1 VSGSRRTI
9 IRLFIVLTAVEL
21 LGRLVLAGYA
31 GIALS
36 GVLASLAGAFG
47 GAVRVLIPA
56 VILWRPRS
64 GRLAHDWLFLGFAT
78 VAVAEVAATLIT
90 TAVYVG
96 ARGGSVNGMLT
107 LSFFLG
113 VGVTAARIVGAM
125 LISVGLAVT
134 TGPRPGE
141 RPRDRST
148 AAAIA
153 LVLIVA
159 VTAGFEL
166 QVVDRL
172 GLYATL
178 VNGTLV
184 SILAEVAWAA
194 TAWLAI
200 TARNGPWRRSLMP
213 LAAGAI
219 AVLVSDL
226 FTAVFLAL
234 AFGAS
239 GVTAVRDATTIGSIG
254 GMIGV
259 ASAVLLVVAADRGLP
274 GPTLSA
280 NRPGDGLP
288 PPPPPPPAP
297 VAAPLERP

>member
-1 VSGSRRTI
+1 VSGPRRTI

-21 LGRLVLAGYA
+21 VGRLVLAGYA

-47 GAVRVLIPA
+47 GAVRVLTPA
-56 VILWRPRS
+56 VMLWRPRT

-78 VAVAEVAATLIT
+78 LAVAEVAATLIT

-113 VGVTAARIVGAM
+113 AGVTAARIVGAM
-125 LISVGLAVT
+125 LTSVGLAVT

-141 RPRDRST
+141 KPRDRS
-148 AAAIA
+148 AGAAIL

-166 QVVDRL
+166 RIVDRL

-178 VNGTLV
+178 INGTLV

-194 TAWLAI
+194 SAWLAI
-200 TARNGPWRRSLMP
+200 SARNGLWRRSLLP

-219 AVLVSDL
+219 AVLISDL
-226 FTAVFLAL
+226 LTAIFLAL
-234 AFGAS
+234 AFGAG

-259 ASAVLLVVAADRGLP
+259 VSAVLIVVAADRGLP
-274 GPTLSA
+274 GPTRNTDRQDARLQ
-280 NRPGDGLP
+280 P
-288 PPPPPPPAP
+288 PPPPPVPA
-297 VAAPLERP
+297 ATPLERP